1 MNASPVPELALQF
14 RKVFPGK
21 PLLLCNKK
29 NRSGRSGA
37 VLIKEIDVTCLN
49 LSRQLF

>member
-1 MNASPVPELALQF
+1 MPPLYQSLRFNSGKF
-14 RKVFPGK
+14 FPGSF
-21 PLLLCNKK
+21 CYCVIK
-29 NRSGRSGA
+29 NRSGISGA

>member
-1 MNASPVPELALQF
+1 MNASPAPELALQF
-14 RKVFPGK
+14 RKVFSGR
-21 PLLLCNKK
+21 PLLLCNK